1 MRPAAQVDE
10 VIARAVRRQNLVVG
24 QILDEL
30 DLELLI
36 LEKFERRLLGNL
48 LALPIF
54 LALQDFLHLLLDGL
68 EVVVRRWARQQEV
81 VVEAVGNLRPDGV
94 LCLFAENFDD
104 SLCKHM
110 RQRVAVDV
118 QELFFI
124 HDVSPLLDI
133 CAGTARMRRAAACT
147 VSSIIEQNVQSV
159 TKVLHAGIRG
169 TSGGLDEEELYFDA
183 RVSNFFIKSVDSLY
197 LWALR
202 VVFVVI

>member
-1 MRPAAQVDE
+1 MRPTAQVDE
-10 VIARAVRRQNLVVG
+10 VIARAVRREDLVVG
-24 QILDEL
+24 QIFDEL

-36 LEKFERRLLGNL
+36 LEKFERIPLGNL
-48 LALPIF
+48 LARPIF
-54 LALQDFLHLLLDGL
+54 FALQDFLHLLLDGL
-68 EVVVRRWARQQEV
+68 EVVVRRWARQEKV

-94 LCLFAENFDD
+94 LCHFAENFDD

>member
-1 MRPAAQVDE
+1 MRPTAEVDE
-10 VIARAVRRQNLVVG
+10 VIARAVCREDLVVG
-24 QILDEL
+24 QILDEF

-36 LEKFERRLLGNL
+36 AEERERVFLGNL

-54 LALQDFLHLLLDGL
+54 LALQDFLHLLFDGL

>member
-36 LEKFERRLLGNL
+36 LEKFERILLGNR

-54 LALQDFLHLLLDGL
+54 LALQDLLHLLFDGL
-68 EVVVRRWARQQEV
+68 EVVVRCRTRQEKV

-94 LCLFAENFDD
+94 LRLLAENFDD
-104 SLCKHM
+104 GLCKHM
-110 RQRVAVDV
+110 CQRVAIDV

-133 CAGTARMRRAAACT
+133 CAAASRTRRAAACT
-147 VSSIIEQNVQSV
+147 VSSIIEQN
-159 TKVLHAGIRG
+159 TGFINKAL
-169 TSGGLDEEELYFDA
+169 LYKA
-183 RVSNFFIKSVDSLY
+183 C
-197 LWALR
+197 
-202 VVFVVI
+202 

>member
-10 VIARAVRRQNLVVG
+10 VIARAVRRQNLVFG

-94 LCLFAENFDD
+94 LRLLAEDFDN